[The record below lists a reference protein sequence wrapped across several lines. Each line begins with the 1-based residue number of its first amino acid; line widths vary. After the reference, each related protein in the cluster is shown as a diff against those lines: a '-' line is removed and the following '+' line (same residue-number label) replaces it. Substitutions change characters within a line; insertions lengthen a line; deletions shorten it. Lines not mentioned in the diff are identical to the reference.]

1 MAKQY
6 WLMKCEPSAYSIED
20 LEKDGTAGWEGVRNF
35 QARNFMRSM
44 KKGDGVVFYASN
56 ADPSGATGI
65 ARVEREAYPD
75 PYQFRKG
82 HDYYDPESDPSEPKW
97 STVEVAFVERFPRT
111 VPLAEL
117 RETPGLEKMEILR
130 KGSRLS
136 VTPLTKEEFE
146 IVKKIGEG
154 RQKAEGRRRK

>member
-6 WLMKCEPSAYSIED
+6 WLLKCEPAAYAIED
-20 LEKDGTAGWEGVRNF
+20 LERDGSCGWEGVRNY
-35 QARNFMRSM
+35 QARNHMRAM

-56 ADPSGATGI
+56 ADPSGASGI
-65 ARVEREAYPD
+65 AEVVTEAYPD
-75 PYQFRKG
+75 PFQFKKG
-82 HDYYDPESDPSEPKW
+82 HKYYDAASKPADPAW
-97 STVEVAFVERFPRT
+97 SSIEISFVEKFPRI
-111 VPLAEL
+111 VPLSEL

-146 IVKKIGEG
+146 IVRKRGRLKI
-154 RQKAEGRRRK
+154 

>member
-1 MAKQY
+1 MAKKY
-6 WLMKCEPSAYSIED
+6 WLMKCEPSAYSIEG
-20 LEKDGTAGWEGVRNF
+20 LEKDGTTGWEGVRNF

-82 HDYYDPESDPSEPKW
+82 HDYYDPESNPAEPKW
-97 STVEVAFVERFPRT
+97 STVEIAFIERFPRT
-111 VPLAEL
+111 IPLSEL

-136 VTPLTKEEFE
+136 VTPLTKQEFE
-146 IVKKIGEG
+146 IVKKIAGDLPFLPPPSP
-154 RQKAEGRRRK
+154 